1 MENQIAEIFNYS
13 KSSLALWEAVEKM
26 YGNQNNAARIFQINR
41 NLANL
46 QQDSKT
52 YVQVL
57 GTLKGMWSEL
67 AIYHPHTVDAAELQK
82 REEEDKI
89 FQLLASL
96 GSDYEDLRSR
106 ILMNPNLP
114 SLTIVYATIQ
124 REEARR
130 KVMNSDSK
138 LSLSESRVY
147 VANRSMNNNRP
158 YKGK

>member
-57 GTLKGMWSEL
+57 GTLKGM
-67 AIYHPHTVDAAELQK
+67 
-82 REEEDKI
+82 
-89 FQLLASL
+89 
-96 GSDYEDLRSR
+96 
-106 ILMNPNLP
+106 
-114 SLTIVYATIQ
+114 
-124 REEARR
+124 
-130 KVMNSDSK
+130 
-138 LSLSESRVY
+138 
-147 VANRSMNNNRP
+147 
-158 YKGK
+158 